1 MVAVTRYLV
10 TLLLVA
16 TSAVANGQLSTR
28 LSSDTVE
35 ELESVRLAIRD
46 HGARQSE
53 ALDLAALQ
61 NDFHIMGNNTSNQYQ
76 SINGRT
82 RSWVD
87 YQITLQ
93 PKRTGSLIIPP
104 IRVGTQFTEELVLT
118 VTPLAASTR
127 QQIDEL
133 VFYEQEFS
141 AAEAY
146 VQSQILMQ
154 RRLYYSNGVQLYG
167 GQPSAPEV
175 RNAIVITLGENRAST
190 EQRNGR
196 NYGVVIQNYAIFPE
210 ASGTLTIPGVEMTAS
225 VRVLNSG
232 RVSRKGVRVGTEPV
246 SILVRP
252 VPDSYPANAP
262 WLPATNVTITQTL
275 DRDITKSPVTVGDTL
290 SQTIRVTVT
299 SNTGSIVPPL
309 DLPISAQQFR
319 EYPEPPQID
328 DNTLGKEVI
337 GWRIERRNLIALT
350 PGTLTL
356 PGSKIVWWDTAADQ
370 LRTTVLDDIRINS
383 EGQPLQQPSNSSNL
397 SNNAQGAALPEGR
410 NKNSIKAAPN
420 QTVNSAPTFSQTLKP
435 WLSANAIST
444 FALLGVATLIVYL
457 SWKHMM
463 SPRQRQQ
470 RALRSCRREILSHLR
485 NNDEQR
491 AQDALADYLK
501 LRYGLMHKPARTAWI
516 AEQPRAVELLQ
527 TLDQWSYDQNQ
538 SHQTRDLNAL
548 LTLASE
554 ILDTKIATPNN
565 KKRSASLPALYPS

>member
-1 MVAVTRYLV
+1 MVAVTRCLL

-16 TSAVANGQLSTR
+16 TSGVAHGQLITR
-28 LSSDTVE
+28 LSSNTVE

-46 HGARQSE
+46 HGARQNE
-53 ALDLAALQ
+53 ALDLTGLQ
-61 NDFHIMGNNTSNQYQ
+61 KNFHIMGNNTSNQYQ

-93 PKRTGSLIIPP
+93 PKRTGSLVIPP
-104 IRVGTQFTEELVLT
+104 IRVGAQLTQELVLT

-141 AAEAY
+141 AVESY

-167 GQPSAPEV
+167 GQPTAPEV
-175 RNAIVITLGENRAST
+175 SDAIVITLGENRAST
-190 EQRNGR
+190 EQRNGKS
-196 NYGVVIQNYAIFPE
+196 YGVVIQNYAIFPE
-210 ASGTLTIPGVEMTAS
+210 ASGTLTIPGVEMAAS

-232 RVSRKGVRVGTEPV
+232 RVSRKGVRVGTEPT
-246 SILVRP
+246 SISVRP

-275 DRDITKSPVTVGDTL
+275 DRDVTQSPVTVGDTF
-290 SQTIRVTVT
+290 SQKIQVTVT

-309 DLPISAQQFR
+309 DLPVSAQQFR

-337 GWRIERRNLIALT
+337 GRRVERRNLIALT
-350 PGTLTL
+350 PGALTL
-356 PGSKIVWWDTAADQ
+356 PGSEIVWWDTAADQ
-370 LRTTVLDDIRINS
+370 LRTSILDDIRLVT
-383 EGQPLQQPSNSSNL
+383 EGQPLQQPSKSSNL
-397 SNNAQGAALPEGR
+397 SNSAQEAALQQAR
-410 NKNSIKAAPN
+410 NKDTPESVPN
-420 QTVNSAPTFSQTLKP
+420 QTANSALTFVETLKP
-435 WLSANAIST
+435 WLSANALSA
-444 FALLGVATLIVYL
+444 FVLLGVAALITYL
-457 SWKHMM
+457 CWKYRM
-463 SPRQRQQ
+463 SPRQRKH
-470 RALRSCRREILSHLR
+470 RALKHCRREILLHLR

-491 AQDALADYLK
+491 TQGAVADYLK
-501 LRYGLMHKPARTAWI
+501 LRYGLTHKPARIAWI

-538 SHQTRDLNAL
+538 SNQARDLNAL

-554 ILDTKIATPNN
+554 VLDTKVGAPKNQ
-565 KKRSASLPALYPS
+565 KRSASLPALYPS